1 MLLFVACKKEDNAEM
16 ANTMSYLD
24 TLIVPHSMKG
34 YELYSWQEGNEWY
47 FSILVGTNRIKT
59 YAEVISIYP
68 TEIHLITGTGIA
80 SLKLVLAKFPED
92 EYITWI
98 GQGWLQSCW
107 SDNFGNLRL
116 PPQNIIDD
124 ITQYCS
130 QEKLNLQV
138 TD

>member
-1 MLLFVACKKEDNAEM
+1 M